1 MRSRQIV
8 LALAIGS
15 LGQSVMAQ
23 GMGNGPPPQDV
34 NVLNET
40 LSVIGTV
47 NAIVDQS
54 IEVEGELSVESF
66 AADRFQIAYGEDF
79 FSGQISVTDVFDI
92 PPR

>member
-8 LALAIGS
+8 LTLAIGS

-23 GMGNGPPPQDV
+23 GMGNFPAPQDA

-47 NAIVDQS
+47 NAIVDQP
-54 IEVEGELSVESF
+54 IEVEDELSVESF
-66 AADRFQIAYGEDF
+66 AADRFQIAYEEDF

-92 PPR
+92 LPR